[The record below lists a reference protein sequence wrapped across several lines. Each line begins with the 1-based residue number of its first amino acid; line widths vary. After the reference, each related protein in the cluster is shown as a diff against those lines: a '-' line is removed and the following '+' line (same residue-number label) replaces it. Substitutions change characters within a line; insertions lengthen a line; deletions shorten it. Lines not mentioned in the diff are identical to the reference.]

1 MFGGGAHHTVPPMTA
16 RVEATAGGREVH
28 RLVEQR
34 SVPGHFPAYSSA
46 TRIRVRVPVPV
57 PPLEVYPYGPPW
69 LNDGPAMSRWAQE
82 TPSSMNSLR
91 KTPAE
96 SMPPQRSPATLA
108 MSATDES
115 RPERSSSGNGMAQEA
130 SPSAPAAS
138 TMSSRASSL
147 PM

>member
-1 MFGGGAHHTVPPMTA
+1 MFGGGVHHTVPPMTA
-16 RVEATAGGREVH
+16 RVEATAGGRAIH
-28 RLVEQR
+28 RLVEHR

-69 LNDGPAMSRWAQE
+69 LNDGPAMSRCAQA

-96 SMPPQRSPATLA
+96 SMPAQRSPAT
-108 MSATDES
+108 SARSEERRVGEDS
-115 RPERSSSGNGMAQEA
+115 RRQ
-130 SPSAPAAS
+130 
-138 TMSSRASSL
+138 
-147 PM
+147 